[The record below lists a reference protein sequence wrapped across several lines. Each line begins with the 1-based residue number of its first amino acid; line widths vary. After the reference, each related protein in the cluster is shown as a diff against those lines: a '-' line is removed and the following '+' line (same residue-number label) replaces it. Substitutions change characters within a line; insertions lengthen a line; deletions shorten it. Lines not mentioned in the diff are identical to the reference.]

1 MHSFQVPTELIPRQ
15 TISWAIK
22 ICNMFKM
29 IKIIHS
35 EFSRVTEQK
44 TTYFC
49 THVTHTWQADLE
61 IQFLF
66 IFLLSCLIGIKY
78 LVLDLKR
85 DTHVHRPCVLEAAK
99 TLIKGVTEGLSK
111 LRDVRCSFMD
121 CKTWHSK
128 DVSCF
133 FFSERMYKSWN
144 SCQNPVKIF
153 CR

>member
-1 MHSFQVPTELIPRQ
+1 
-15 TISWAIK
+15 
-22 ICNMFKM
+22 MFKM

-66 IFLLSCLIGIKY
+66 IFLLSCLIRIKY
-78 LVLDLKR
+78 LVLNLKR
-85 DTHVHRPCVLEAAK
+85 DTHIHRLCVLKAAK

-111 LRDVRCSFMD
+111 LRDLRCSFMD
-121 CKTWHSK
+121 WK
-128 DVSCF
+128 
-133 FFSERMYKSWN
+133 
-144 SCQNPVKIF
+144 P
-153 CR
+153 